1 MVAVWREAALTLLLT
16 LLLVLSMV
24 VVGGGVCD
32 CSSDVSETLVG
43 LLFVEVV
50 VVVVMVGT
58 AVAVPAVYPT
68 VPDGR

>member
-32 CSSDVSETLVG
+32 CSSDVNETLVG

-50 VVVVMVGT
+50 VVTVGT
-58 AVAVPAVYPT
+58 AVAVPAVCST
-68 VPDGR
+68 VPFGR